1 MCELITNNKE
11 TELVW
16 KKGVGNNYQL
26 ITDNVE
32 IELEYKPYRATFG
45 KEIGGKEERGKTTW
59 EKLQHLTR
67 AKNNGKGKKEKKK
80 AIKLEAGFTTMTK
93 VF

>member
-1 MCELITNNKE
+1 MSSNTNP
-11 TELVW
+11 TE
-16 KKGVGNNYQL
+16 QR
-26 ITDNVE
+26 
-32 IELEYKPYRATFG
+32 LE
-45 KEIGGKEERGKTTW
+45 KEIGGEEERGKTTW

-67 AKNNGKGKKEKKK
+67 AKNNGKGKRQKK

>member
-1 MCELITNNKE
+1 MKSGQE
-11 TELVW
+11 TC
-16 KKGVGNNYQL
+16 G
-26 ITDNVE
+26 DNMPPSDSTPRNT
-32 IELEYKPYRATFG
+32 LESGFNILG
-45 KEIGGKEERGKTTW
+45 RGKTTW

-67 AKNNGKGKKEKKK
+67 AKNNGKGKKEKK